1 MAACSVRSSW
11 DLVLVAVRMA
21 VLFHAIVMSGSRLVS
36 SQVCR
41 AVWDV
46 LKSVIAFMFCNLF
59 VYRSVSLAVVCCSTV
74 LAGYFVDNV
83 RSEMRRG

>member
-1 MAACSVRSSW
+1 MASCPR
-11 DLVLVAVRMA
+11 
-21 VLFHAIVMSGSRLVS
+21 VMSGSRLVS

-46 LKSVIAFMFCNLF
+46 LKSVVAFMFCNPF